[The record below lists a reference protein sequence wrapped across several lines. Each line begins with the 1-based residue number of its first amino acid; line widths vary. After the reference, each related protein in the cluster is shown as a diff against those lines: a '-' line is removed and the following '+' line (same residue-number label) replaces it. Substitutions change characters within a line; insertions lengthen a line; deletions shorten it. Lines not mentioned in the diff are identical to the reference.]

1 MSEKDIL
8 EKECLELVKKIQN
21 GEEMFLPSLQNK
33 LKGLIH
39 SIWDNNFKKIIVFD
53 DALDVSFLGIYN
65 AAINY
70 DFSKGSHFSSYVSF
84 YIKGQIIDFIND
96 SRGIQMP
103 EKIVRTAPKI
113 MEIIDE
119 YYAENDGSFPSD
131 ETIRDILSKS
141 DTKLTLEEVIACR
154 EFYNSID
161 TLPISDDFNEGVL
174 LSSVDEYFENEPLD
188 IIADIACL
196 NEKERKFLPYLAPY
210 INGETSLKDIATK
223 ERVSSDVAK
232 SILDFCKAKIKKKR
246 RQIKKRDSIK
256 LNSISNFSQ
265 DKERLVIE
273 YEYLFTDEDKR
284 KIGINVKA
292 FREANGCENDIEF
305 YEFLNRP
312 KGFSDNV
319 LKQIENGSYKELSKG
334 KVVELARLLHLSYDF
349 LVFEDLTELFEKD
362 LMVVD
367 DEVNPTELLDL
378 DDDEINDEILSVF
391 PIISTQ
397 TAEKSHLF
405 CEAMDRWK
413 EINLKDFFAVDE
425 FLLAINCFE
434 KCYESD
440 SVPEACVNIL
450 SMFAILYISV
460 ISPNQTELK
469 DVMQKEY
476 DNYLD
481 FTSQLANS
489 KTINDNYLLSKG
501 EFLKR
506 FNGLL
511 TKYMKELTKYD
522 QYKDYV
528 DYYLAMRYSNA
539 MLDNNIMKL
548 SDQEMIVFGMSL
560 LRCLK
565 ILNNKYAI
573 KYFQNFENNLHD

>member
-1 MSEKDIL
+1 M
-8 EKECLELVKKIQN
+8 
-21 GEEMFLPSLQNK
+21 
-33 LKGLIH
+33 
-39 SIWDNNFKKIIVFD
+39 
-53 DALDVSFLGIYN
+53 
-65 AAINY
+65 
-70 DFSKGSHFSSYVSF
+70 
-84 YIKGQIIDFIND
+84 
-96 SRGIQMP
+96 
-103 EKIVRTAPKI
+103 
-113 MEIIDE
+113 
-119 YYAENDGSFPSD
+119 
-131 ETIRDILSKS
+131 
-141 DTKLTLEEVIACR
+141 
-154 EFYNSID
+154 
-161 TLPISDDFNEGVL
+161 
-174 LSSVDEYFENEPLD
+174 
-188 IIADIACL
+188 
-196 NEKERKFLPYLAPY
+196 
-210 INGETSLKDIATK
+210 
-223 ERVSSDVAK
+223 
-232 SILDFCKAKIKKKR
+232 
-246 RQIKKRDSIK
+246 
-256 LNSISNFSQ
+256 
-265 DKERLVIE
+265 
-273 YEYLFTDEDKR
+273 
-284 KIGINVKA
+284 
-292 FREANGCENDIEF
+292 
-305 YEFLNRP
+305 
-312 KGFSDNV
+312 
-319 LKQIENGSYKELSKG
+319 
-334 KVVELARLLHLSYDF
+334 VELARLLHLSYDF

-528 DYYLAMRYSNA
+528 DYYVAMRYSNA